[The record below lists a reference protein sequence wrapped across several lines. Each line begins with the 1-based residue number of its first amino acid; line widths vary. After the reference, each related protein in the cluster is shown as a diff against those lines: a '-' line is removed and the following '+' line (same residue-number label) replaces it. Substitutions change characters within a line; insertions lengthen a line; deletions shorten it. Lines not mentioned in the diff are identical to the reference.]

1 MLSSVFAV
9 QGMTCGACTAAITN
23 AVQHL
28 EGVESVAV
36 SLITERAQV
45 VHDSGTLSADD
56 LREAYV
62 FMSSF
67 LPWLLILTRSSIEDC
82 GFDAQVLAS
91 TELETASSSSSS
103 SVAEPSDKSSLPETV
118 FIKIYGMTCSNCTN
132 SVEATLNALPG
143 VSEAVVA
150 LATEEAKVT
159 YIPAQIG
166 IRDIVDAVSDT
177 GFDAILSDMTSNSSQ
192 LESLARIKD
201 IRMWR
206 SAAARA
212 ISLAVPVMFIN
223 MVLPMLVK
231 PEYDFGT
238 WTFFIPGLH
247 LRELVSL
254 SLTLPT
260 QFYIG
265 RRFYVSAY
273 RSLKHGSPT
282 MDVLVALSTST
293 AFAFSCVAMIDSI
306 LDANPDP
313 PSTVFETA
321 AMIIAFITYGKYL
334 ENRAK
339 GQTSAALSRLIS
351 LAPPMATIY
360 VDPKNIAANPAERE
374 VASELIQVGDI
385 AILRPGAKAPADGIV
400 VAGSSYMD
408 ESLVTGEPMPV
419 EKAVGAP
426 IIGGTING
434 VGRIDFR
441 VTRAG
446 KDTQLS
452 QIVNLVQDAQTTRAP
467 IQRFADVIA
476 GKFVP
481 VVIGLAIFT
490 FAFWMVLSH
499 ALKQP
504 PIIFDSPEGKFFVCL
519 KLCISVIVVAC
530 PCALGLSTPTAVM
543 VGTGIGAQNGI
554 LIKGGAVLEQATHIT
569 KMVFDKTG
577 TLTVGKMSVIS
588 HTKILTWDSSVQR
601 QDLWWRLVRAVE
613 RGSEHPIGKAIVAE
627 ANVMLDTIVVEGE
640 DKPEETVDSESVD
653 FEAVMGRGIR
663 GAVKIDKEGYNVAVG
678 NLQFMTDSHIKI
690 PDHVEREA
698 EATTS
703 TAIFVGIDGVYAGS
717 LSLNDIIR
725 PDARATILA
734 LQKLG
739 ISVAMVTGD
748 QRAPALRVAREIG
761 IPDSQVWAGV
771 TPSEK
776 QSIIKRMQAQDPRA
790 VIAMVG
796 DGINDSPAL
805 VTAHVGLA
813 MATGTDVAIE
823 AADIVLMR
831 PDTLL
836 MDTAVALSLCRTIFN
851 RIKANLVWASVYN
864 VIMIPFAMG
873 VFLPV
878 GWNLPPMAAGG
889 AMALSSVS
897 VVTSSLA
904 LKRWKRPYWSTD
916 EGRLDRA
923 ASRPRSWPV
932 RFWRAVRCGVGKSRG
947 SNATAE
953 YSLIGSD
960 ENLTV

>member
-1 MLSSVFAV
+1 MPLSTVFAV
-9 QGMTCGACTAAITN
+9 QGMTCGACTSAITN
-23 AVQHL
+23 AVQSV
-28 EGVESVAV
+28 EGVDSVAV

-45 VHDSGTLSADD
+45 VHDEDSVSSEAV
-56 LREAYV
+56 REA
-62 FMSSF
+62 
-67 LPWLLILTRSSIEDC
+67 IEDC
-82 GFDAQVLAS
+82 GFDAQILSS
-91 TELETASSSSSS
+91 TQVEPASSSSSMS
-103 SVAEPSDKSSLPETV
+103 ESQDKSNLPDTV

-132 SVEATLNALPG
+132 SVESTLNSLPG
-143 VSEAVVA
+143 VTEALVA

-159 YIPAQIG
+159 YIPSQIG
-166 IRDIVDAVSDT
+166 IRDIIDAVSDT
-177 GFDAILSDMTSNSSQ
+177 GFDAILTDMTSNSTQ
-192 LESLARIKD
+192 LESLARVKD

-212 ISLAVPVMFIN
+212 ISLAVPIMFIN
-223 MVLPMLVK
+223 MVLPMAIPK
-231 PEYDFGT
+231 CDFGT
-238 WTFFIPGLH
+238 WTFLVPGLH
-247 LRELVSL
+247 LRELI
-254 SLTLPT
+254 SLTLTIPT

-293 AFAFSCVAMIDSI
+293 AFAYSCVVMIDSI
-306 LDANPDP
+306 MDANPDP
-313 PSTVFETA
+313 PNTVFETA
-321 AMIIAFITYGKYL
+321 AMIVAFITYGKYL

-351 LAPPMATIY
+351 LTPPMATIY
-360 VDPKNIAANPAERE
+360 SDPKNIATNPAERE
-374 VASELIQVGDI
+374 IASELIQVNDI
-385 AILRPGAKAPADGIV
+385 VILRPGAKAPADGVV

-419 EKAVGAP
+419 EKAVGAA

-434 VGRIDFR
+434 VGRLDFR

-467 IQRFADVIA
+467 IQRFADIIA

-481 VVIGLAIFT
+481 VVIGLAVFT
-490 FAFWMVLSH
+490 FALWMVLSH
-499 ALKQP
+499 SLKHP
-504 PIIFDSPEGKFFVCL
+504 PVVFESPEGKFFVCL

-554 LIKGGAVLEQATHIT
+554 LIKGGAVLEQATHVT
-569 KMVFDKTG
+569 RMVFDKTG
-577 TLTVGKMSVIS
+577 TLTIGKMSVIS
-588 HTKILTWDSSVQR
+588 HKKTMTWDASEAKQE
-601 QDLWWRLVRAVE
+601 LWWRLVRAVE

-627 ANVMLDTIVVEGE
+627 ANVMLDNVNGE
-640 DKPEETVDSESVD
+640 DADEDKDSIESESVD

-663 GAVKIDKEGYNVAVG
+663 GAVKVDKEGYNVAVG
-678 NLQFMTDSHIKI
+678 NLQFMNDSRIEI
-690 PDHVEREA
+690 PDYVEREA
-698 EATTS
+698 SSTTS
-703 TAIFVGIDGVYAGS
+703 TAIFVGIDGQYAGN

-734 LQKLG
+734 LQKLNVE
-739 ISVAMVTGD
+739 VAMITGD

-776 QSIIKRMQAQDPRA
+776 QSIIKTMQMQNPKA

-805 VTAHVGLA
+805 ATAHVGLA

-836 MDTAVALSLCRTIFN
+836 IDTAVALSLCRTIFN

-873 VFLPV
+873 VFLPF
-878 GWNLPPMAAGG
+878 GWSLPPMAAGA

-904 LKRWKRPYWSTD
+904 LKRWKRPRWATD

-923 ASRPRSWPV
+923 VSQRRSWPV
-932 RFWRAVRCGVGKSRG
+932 RFWSAICGGVRKTAGKSNPTG
-947 SNATAE
+947 E
-953 YSLIGSD
+953 YALIGSE
-960 ENLTV
+960 ENV